1 MKDFLLFAILGL
13 GAGSSYALIA
23 LGIVLIQK
31 GSGAVN
37 FAQGAIAGCSAIF
50 FTAMTNAT
58 PSPIGKVPALL
69 ICLAS
74 GAVLGVV
81 FYVLVMKP
89 LRTAPL
95 LARIVATLGLMIVLS
110 ALAVKIW
117 GSLGIVAPALFPT
130 DSLKIWGVAFGVDRL
145 WLTGTVILLTVI
157 LWAVYRFTGFGIAT
171 RANAESERATSLLG
185 YSPDLI
191 GATNWA
197 LGCML
202 AAFAGV
208 MIAPLTTLD
217 IAPLTL
223 LVLPALAAALVG
235 RFSSFGITVLVA
247 LLIGMTQSLLTRYWT
262 QPGVTDAVPF
272 VIVIIVMIAGGKL
285 IPARGTLSLARL
297 PLAPRSHFKPVP
309 ALITAGLV
317 VLGLV
322 ALNRTYQAG
331 LATSMITTI
340 IALSAVVVTG
350 FVGQISL
357 MQMAFAGIGGFM
369 VSKLGVNAGI
379 PFPWPI
385 ILAALC
391 AVPVGIVLGAPA
403 VRVRGINL
411 AVVTLGAAVAVSAV
425 VFQNAKWTGGVNG
438 SQVPSPGFWGFS
450 IDPVSH
456 PVRFGLF
463 TLVVTAIM
471 IAGVI
476 NLRRS
481 PLGRRMLAV
490 RGNERAAAVN
500 GINVVATKLQAFA
513 LSAFIAGI
521 GGGVLAYQLGAV
533 AFDRFSPMASILLL
547 AIAYI
552 GGIATVNGAIAAG
565 VIVNGGVLYVALSN
579 VGSLSSWWVVI
590 SGAALLLTAVTQ
602 PDGIAVAMGQ
612 QAQWVRDR
620 LRGGAGRPS
629 APPAIPAAREPKQ
642 PAAVK

>member
-1 MKDFLLFAILGL
+1 MKDVLLFAILGI

-50 FTAMTNAT
+50 FASATNGGM
-58 PSPIGKVPALL
+58 GKVTALL
-69 ICLAS
+69 VALA
-74 GAVLGVV
+74 GAAVLGIL
-81 FYVLVMKP
+81 FYILVMRP

-110 ALAVKIW
+110 ALAVKVW
-117 GSLGIVAPALFPT
+117 GSLSVVAPSLFPT
-130 DSLKIWGVAFGVDRL
+130 NSLQIFKIAFGVDRR
-145 WLTGTVILLTVI
+145 WLLGVTILLTVV
-157 LWAVYRFTGFGIAT
+157 LWAVYKFTSFGIAT
-171 RANAESERATSLLG
+171 RAVAESERAASLLG
-185 YSPDLI
+185 LSPDVI
-191 GATNWA
+191 GAANWA

-217 IAPLTL
+217 ISPLTL

-235 RFSSFGITVLVA
+235 RFSSFGITTAVA
-247 LLIGMTQSLLTRYWT
+247 LGIGIIQSLLVRYWT
-262 QPGVTDAVPF
+262 QQGVNDAVPF
-272 VIVIIVMIAGGKL
+272 VIVIITMIAGGKL

-297 PLAPRSHFKPVP
+297 PLAPRSRFRLVP
-309 ALITAGLV
+309 ALTVTAIV

-322 ALNRTYQAG
+322 TLNRTYQG
-331 LATSMITTI
+331 GISTSLVTVI

-385 ILAALC
+385 LLAALV

-425 VFQNAKWTGGVNG
+425 IFQNAKWTGGVSG
-438 SQVPSPGFWGFS
+438 SQVPSPGLFS
-450 IDPVSH
+450 FSLDPEKY
-456 PVRFGLF
+456 PVRFGIFALIV
-463 TLVVTAIM
+463 TLLMVA
-471 IAGVI
+471 AVI

-481 PLGRRMLAV
+481 PFGRRMLAV
-490 RGNERAAAVN
+490 RANERAAAVI

-521 GGGVLAYQLGAV
+521 GGGVLAYQLGAI
-533 AFDRFSPMASILLL
+533 AFERFSPMASITLL

-552 GGIATVNGAIAAG
+552 GGIATVGGAIAAG
-565 VIVNGGVLYVALSN
+565 VIVNGGVLYVLLSN
-579 VGSLSSWWVVI
+579 VGGIASWWVVI

-612 QAQWVRDR
+612 QARWVKDR
-620 LRGGAGRPS
+620 LRGDAGRPS
-629 APPAIPAAREPKQ
+629 APPAVPEAGTKKQ

>member
-1 MKDFLLFAILGL
+1 MKDVLLFSILGL
-13 GAGSSYALIA
+13 GAGSAYALIA

-50 FTAMTNAT
+50 FASATNGGMSKWLALVLALAM
-58 PSPIGKVPALL
+58 
-69 ICLAS
+69 
-74 GAVLGVV
+74 GAALGVV
-81 FYVLVMKP
+81 FYALVMRP
-89 LRTAPL
+89 LRRAPL
-95 LARIVATLGLMIVLS
+95 LARIVSTLGLMIVLS

-117 GSLGIVAPALFPT
+117 GSLSVVAPSLFPT
-130 DSLKIWGVAFGVDRL
+130 DSLKLFDIAFGVDRL
-145 WLTGTVILLTVI
+145 YLLGTAVVLTTV
-157 LWAVYRFTGFGIAT
+157 LWAVYKFTPFGIAT
-171 RANAESERATSLLG
+171 RAVAESERGASLLG

-191 GATNWA
+191 GAANWA

-217 IAPLTL
+217 INGLTL

-235 RFSSFGITVLVA
+235 RFTSFSVTLGVAVGIGV
-247 LLIGMTQSLLTRYWT
+247 IQSLLIRYW
-262 QPGVTDAVPF
+262 QQQGVNDAVPF
-272 VIVIIVMIAGGKL
+272 VIVMLVMIVGGKL

-297 PLAPRSHFKPVP
+297 PLAPASRFKPIPVIV
-309 ALITAGLV
+309 ATVLV

-322 ALNRTYQAG
+322 LLDRTYQG
-331 LATSMITTI
+331 GITTSLVTVI
-340 IALSAVVVTG
+340 IALSAVVITG
-350 FVGQISL
+350 LVGQISL

-369 VSKLGVNAGI
+369 VSKLGVNLGI

-385 ILAALC
+385 ILAALV
-391 AVPVGIVLGAPA
+391 AVPVGVLLGLPA

-425 VFQNAKWTGGVNG
+425 VFQNADWTGGVEG
-438 SQVPSPGFWGFS
+438 SQVPSPGVFGFS
-450 IDPVSH
+450 LDPVQY
-456 PVRFGLF
+456 PIRFGIFALI
-463 TLVVTAIM
+463 VTMLMVAS
-471 IAGVI
+471 VI

-490 RGNERAAAVN
+490 RSNERAAAAN

-521 GGGVLAYQLGAV
+521 GGGVLAYQLGAI
-533 AFDRFSPMASILLL
+533 AFERFSPMASITLL
-547 AIAYI
+547 AIVYI
-552 GGIATVNGAIAAG
+552 GGIATVGGAIAAG
-565 VIVNGGVLYVALSN
+565 VIVNGGFLYVLLSN
-579 VGSLSSWWVVI
+579 VEWISSWWVVI

-612 QAQWVRDR
+612 QARWVKER
-620 LRGGAGRPS
+620 LRGRAGRPS
-629 APPAIPAAREPKQ
+629 PPPPVTVAGTERPAALK
-642 PAAVK
+642 

>member
-1 MKDFLLFAILGL
+1 MKDVLLFAILGI
-13 GAGSSYALIA
+13 GAGASYALIA

-50 FTAMTNAT
+50 FASATNGGMSKWVALFVAMGGA
-58 PSPIGKVPALL
+58 ALL
-69 ICLAS
+69 GIF
-74 GAVLGVV
+74 
-81 FYVLVMKP
+81 FYGLVMRP
-89 LRTAPL
+89 MRRAPL
-95 LARIVATLGLMIVLS
+95 LARIVSTLGLMIVLS
-110 ALAVKIW
+110 ALAVKVW
-117 GSLGIVAPALFPT
+117 GSLSVVAPSLFPT
-130 DSLKIWGVAFGVDRL
+130 DSIQLFGIAFGEDRL
-145 WLTGTVILLTVI
+145 YLLGTTIILTAV
-157 LWAVYRFTGFGIAT
+157 LWAVYRFTSFGIAT
-171 RANAESERATSLLG
+171 RAVAESERAASLLG

-191 GATNWA
+191 GAANWA

-235 RFSSFGITVLVA
+235 RFSSFAITAGVA
-247 LLIGMTQSLLTRYWT
+247 IGIGMIQSLLIRYWT
-262 QPGVTDAVPF
+262 QQGVNDAVPF
-272 VIVIIVMIAGGKL
+272 LIVIATMIIGGKL

-297 PLAPRSHFKPVP
+297 PLAPASRFRPIP
-309 ALITAGLV
+309 ALVAAGIV

-322 ALNRTYQAG
+322 ALDSTYQG
-331 LATSMITTI
+331 GISTSLITVI

-369 VSKLGVNAGI
+369 VSKLGVDLGI

-385 ILAALC
+385 ILAALV
-391 AVPVGIVLGAPA
+391 AVPVGVILGLPA

-425 VFQNAKWTGGVNG
+425 VFQNANWTGGVEG
-438 SQVPSPGFWGFS
+438 SQVPAPGIFGFS
-450 IDPVSH
+450 LEPVTH
-456 PVRFGLF
+456 PIRFGIF
-463 TLVVTAIM
+463 ALVVTGVM

-481 PLGRRMLAV
+481 PFGRRMLAV
-490 RGNERAAAVN
+490 RSNERAAAVV
-500 GINVVATKLQAFA
+500 GINVVSTKLQAFA

-521 GGGVLAYQLGAV
+521 GGGVLAYQLGAI
-533 AFDRFSPMASILLL
+533 AFERFSPMASITLL

-565 VIVNGGVLYVALSN
+565 VIVNGGVLYVLLSN
-579 VGSLSSWWVVI
+579 VGGIAAWWVVI

-612 QAQWVRDR
+612 QAQWVKDR
-620 LRGGAGRPS
+620 LRRGAGRPS
-629 APPAIPAAREPKQ
+629 APPEVPAVGDTNRPAAAK
-642 PAAVK
+642 

>member
-1 MKDFLLFAILGL
+1 MKDVLLFAILGI
-13 GAGSSYALIA
+13 GAGASYALIA

-50 FTAMTNAT
+50 FASATNNGV
-58 PSPIGKVPALL
+58 GKVEALL
-69 ICLAS
+69 IALA
-74 GAVLGVV
+74 GAAVLGIV
-81 FYVLVMKP
+81 FYVLVMRP
-89 LRTAPL
+89 LRNAPL

-110 ALAVKIW
+110 ALAVKVW
-117 GSLGIVAPALFPT
+117 GSLSVVAPSLFPT
-130 DSLKIWGVAFGVDRL
+130 TSLTIFKIAFGVDRL
-145 WLTGTVILLTVI
+145 WLLGTTILLTVV
-157 LWAVYRFTGFGIAT
+157 LWAVYKFTRFGIAT
-171 RANAESERATSLLG
+171 RAVAESERAASLVGL
-185 YSPDLI
+185 SPDLI
-191 GATNWA
+191 GGANWA

-217 IAPLTL
+217 ISPLTL

-235 RFSSFGITVLVA
+235 RFSSFGITTAVA
-247 LLIGMTQSLLTRYWT
+247 LGIGIIQSLMVRYWT
-262 QPGVTDAVPF
+262 QQGVNDAVPF
-272 VIVIIVMIAGGKL
+272 VIVIITMIAGGKL

-297 PLAPRSHFKPVP
+297 PLAPRSRFRLVP
-309 ALITAGLV
+309 ALVATAVVVVGL
-317 VLGLV
+317 LT
-322 ALNRTYQAG
+322 LNGTYQG
-331 LATSMITTI
+331 GISTSLVTVI

-385 ILAALC
+385 ILAALV

-425 VFQNAKWTGGVNG
+425 IFQNAHWTGGVSG
-438 SQVPSPGFWGFS
+438 SQVPSPGFFSFS
-450 IDPVSH
+450 IDPVKY
-456 PVRFGLF
+456 PVRFGIFALGV
-463 TLVVTAIM
+463 TLLM
-471 IAGVI
+471 IAAVI

-481 PLGRRMLAV
+481 PFGRRMLAV
-490 RGNERAAAVN
+490 RSNERAAAVI

-521 GGGVLAYQLGAV
+521 GGGVLAYQLGAI
-533 AFDRFSPMASILLL
+533 AFERFSPMASITLL

-552 GGIATVNGAIAAG
+552 GGIATVGGAIAAG
-565 VIVNGGVLYVALSN
+565 VIVNGGVLYVLLSN
-579 VGSLSSWWVVI
+579 VGGIASWWVVI

-612 QAQWVRDR
+612 QAQWVKDR

-629 APPAIPAAREPKQ
+629 APPAVPSAGKDKQ

>member
-1 MKDFLLFAILGL
+1 MKDVLLFAILGL
-13 GAGSSYALIA
+13 GAGSAYALIA

-37 FAQGAIAGCSAIF
+37 FAQGGIAGCSAIF
-50 FTAMTNAT
+50 FASMTNNGV
-58 PSPIGKVPALL
+58 SKVSALL

-74 GAVLGVV
+74 GAALGIV
-81 FYVLVMKP
+81 FYVLVMRP
-89 LRTAPL
+89 LRHAPL
-95 LARIVATLGLMIVLS
+95 LARIVATLGLMIILS

-117 GSLGIVAPALFPT
+117 GSLAVVAPSLFPT
-130 DSLKIWGVAFGVDRL
+130 DSLTIFEVAFGVDRL
-145 WLTGTVILLTVI
+145 YLLGTTIVLTTV
-157 LWAVYRFTGFGIAT
+157 LWAVYKFTTFGIAT
-171 RANAESERATSLLG
+171 RAAAESERAASLLG

-191 GATNWA
+191 GCANWA

-208 MIAPLTTLD
+208 LIAPLTTLD
-217 IAPLTL
+217 INGLTL

-235 RFSSFGITVLVA
+235 RFTSFAITAAVAISIGIA
-247 LLIGMTQSLLTRYWT
+247 QSLLIRYW
-262 QPGVTDAVPF
+262 QQQGVNEAVPF
-272 VIVIIVMIAGGKL
+272 VIVALMMIIGGKL

-297 PLAPRSHFKPVP
+297 PLAPASRFRLVP
-309 ALITAGLV
+309 AAAAAAIV

-322 ALNRTYQAG
+322 LLDRTYQG
-331 LATSMITTI
+331 GITTSMITTI

-350 FVGQISL
+350 LVGQISL

-369 VSKLGVNAGI
+369 VSKLAVNMGI

-385 ILAALC
+385 ILAALV
-391 AVPVGIVLGAPA
+391 AVPVGILLGLPA

-425 VFQNAKWTGGVNG
+425 VFQNADWTGGVEG
-438 SQVPSPGFWGFS
+438 SQVPVPAIFS
-450 IDPVSH
+450 FSLDPVVY
-456 PVRFGLF
+456 PIRYGIFALA
-463 TLVVTAIM
+463 VTIVM
-471 IAGVI
+471 IAAVI

-490 RGNERAAAVN
+490 RSNERAAAAN

-521 GGGVLAYQLGAV
+521 GGGVLAYQLGAI
-533 AFDRFSPMASILLL
+533 AFERFSPMASIILL
-547 AIAYI
+547 AVAYI
-552 GGIATVNGAIAAG
+552 GGIATVGGAIAAG
-565 VIVNGGVLYVALSN
+565 VIVNGGVLYVLLSN
-579 VGSLSSWWVVI
+579 VEGIASWWLVI
-590 SGAALLLTAVTQ
+590 SGVALLLTAVTQ

-612 QAQWVRDR
+612 QARWIKER
-620 LRGGAGRPS
+620 LGGGAGRPS
-629 APPAIPAAREPKQ
+629 APPPVAVTGQDKT